1 MASLKLAPT
10 ASEEK
15 EAAAEAIATAKPEV
29 RREKAMLRAKARAR
43 LAKRKEAKGGGKS
56 VRSKRR
62 AKLEAAAE
70 PMTAGDRMADL
81 MLAPDDPAATS
92 MRLTDK
98 FRLAKDAIG
107 EATSCGDVS
116 ALVTL
121 TKSKDA
127 RVRLKALD
135 LMCPCQVKLDVP
147 EFWDAVFDL
156 AEDDDSSIRSRVLHI
171 ICDGSPPRLES
182 RVIDTLESV
191 FNRDS
196 DKAIRR

>member
-1 MASLKLAPT
+1 M
-10 ASEEK
+10 
-15 EAAAEAIATAKPEV
+15 
-29 RREKAMLRAKARAR
+29 RAKARAR
-43 LAKRKEAKGGGKS
+43 LAKRKAAKGGGTS

-70 PMTAGDRMADL
+70 PLTAGDRMADL
-81 MLAPDDPAATS
+81 MLAPDDPAATA
-92 MRLTDK
+92 MRLSDK
-98 FRLAKDAIG
+98 FRMASAAIG

-121 TKSKDA
+121 TKSKDP

-135 LMCPCQVKLDVP
+135 LMCPCQVKLDIP
-147 EFWDAVFDL
+147 EFWDAVFAL
-156 AEDDDSSIRSRVLHI
+156 ADDDDAGIRSRVLHI

-191 FNRDS
+191 FNHDA